1 MRPEQRVLLREQ
13 ECSCCV
19 MAVLLSKEVGEMEE
33 CGFVVSK
40 HLGKGVLP
48 SCYPINRPFC
58 WLELSLL

>member
-1 MRPEQRVLLREQ
+1 M
-13 ECSCCV
+13 
-19 MAVLLSKEVGEMEE
+19 MAVLLSKEVGETEE